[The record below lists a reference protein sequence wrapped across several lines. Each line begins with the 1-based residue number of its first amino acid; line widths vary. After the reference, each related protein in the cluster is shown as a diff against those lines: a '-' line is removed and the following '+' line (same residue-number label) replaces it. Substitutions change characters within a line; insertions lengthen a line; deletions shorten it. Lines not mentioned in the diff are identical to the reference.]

1 MLLSLGVSVDDSEL
15 KKFTKDAE
23 GLHSKLTSL
32 GEALVEALAVEKV
45 GEFFKSQ
52 IEMAAR
58 TQDLSD
64 KLGVSTDAL
73 QHFQF
78 AAKSVGVEG
87 ESSAHSLGF
96 LNKNIGEALLGSK
109 EATEAFGKLHV
120 GLKDT
125 AGNVRPVEDV
135 LMDVSDGLEKL
146 PDQQTRAAYAMKLF
160 GREGQTLLP
169 ILSEGSEHIK
179 ELYGEADSL
188 GIILGGDFFRDAK
201 KAREEME
208 HFDAVIGAFKARI
221 VAAALPAITALFEWL
236 QRGAKPLKALATQTN
251 FLSHAMELL
260 AAGAALK
267 LLSTGYRLVKML
279 GLLEA
284 EFLLP
289 LVGIGLLYLAF
300 DDLMTMIE
308 GGDSVIGDALSSIGG
323 KDEFIK
329 GLKAA
334 FDALKDSAVI
344 AGKAFFE
351 VFALVGKFVIEALP
365 AAIVVLSVIIK
376 VISAAIR
383 LVTGFVEALLAIPEA
398 ISKGSFAPIG
408 KVIDKAGDAVFGKDG
423 IFGGAG
429 IGQASDKTSDIQTK
443 PGGKPVYSTEPLKNV
458 SAAGISVPWD
468 HPALAGMPGTAA
480 PSVPAPSGPTAG
492 PVISSAP
499 TFQITVAPG
508 KNAAETGAAIA
519 DAANEKWQ
527 ANFNALVA
535 TKRP

>member
-73 QHFQF
+73 QRFQF

-251 FLSHAMELL
+251 FLAHAMELL

-289 LVGIGLLYLAF
+289 VAAIGLLYLVF
-300 DDLMTMIE
+300 DDLMTLME
-308 GGDSVIGDALSSIGG
+308 GGESVLGDFFDDNG
-323 KDEFIK
+323 KANGKANFIK
-329 GLKAA
+329 EMKVAIDSLLPSMKILGEAA
-334 FDALKDSAVI
+334 LEVMALFGKGVI
-344 AGKAFFE
+344 AILPE
-351 VFALVGKFVIEALP
+351 VVIEFAK
-365 AAIVVLSVIIK
+365 IIK
-376 VISAAIR
+376 YVAATIR
-383 LVTGFVEALLAIPEA
+383 LLGGFVQAVMAVPEA
-398 ISKGSFAPIG
+398 IKTGSFEPIG

-423 IFGGAG
+423 IFGSAG
-429 IGQASDKTSDIQTK
+429 IGQASTETK
-443 PGGKPVYSTEPLKNV
+443 DHGAASVAPVKNV
-458 SAAGISVPWD
+458 AGAAISVPWD

-480 PSVPAPSGPTAG
+480 PSVPAPSGATAA

-508 KNAAETGAAIA
+508 KDAAETGAAIA